1 MFLGECLCLVGYFL
15 MRRMD
20 KKKYGGVEYSPSFRH
35 AEEQGLK
42 TSINPFL
49 LAIPSLCDLT
59 ASSMVFF
66 ALTMVAASIVQ
77 MMGGLIVFMTAMMS
91 VIFLKRKLYR
101 HHWTALFLIVGGV
114 ALVGLSAI
122 LSEDDGE

>member
-1 MFLGECLCLVGYFL
+1 MFLGEVLCLLGFFL
-15 MRRMD
+15 MRRRD
-20 KKKYGGVEYSPSFRH
+20 KKKYGSIEYSPSFKH
-35 AEEQGLK
+35 AQETGLR

-49 LAIPSLCDLT
+49 LAIPSVCDLT

-66 ALTMVAASIVQ
+66 ALTMVPASIVQ

-101 HHWTALFLIVGGV
+101 HHWFSLVLIVGGV
-114 ALVGLSAI
+114 AMVGLSAI
-122 LSEDDGE
+122 LSDDEGE